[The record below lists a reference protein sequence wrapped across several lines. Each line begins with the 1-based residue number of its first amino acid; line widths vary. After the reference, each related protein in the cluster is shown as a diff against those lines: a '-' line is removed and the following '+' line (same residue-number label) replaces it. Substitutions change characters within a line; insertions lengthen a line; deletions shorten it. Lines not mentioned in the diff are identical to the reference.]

1 MKIESV
7 SFKAAS
13 VSKTAEA
20 AINRRTV
27 SEEAGKIIQGF
38 VSKYSR
44 SPVMIEL
51 STIKDSERLQAEI
64 KYRSHRE
71 TMKESFFL
79 RILNDPSVFI
89 ENLSER
95 IDNIEEVFLGKLSR
109 KLY

>member
-1 MKIESV
+1 MKIDSV

-20 AINRRTV
+20 AINHRTV
-27 SEEAGKIIQGF
+27 SEEAGKIIEGF
-38 VSKYSR
+38 VSKYTK
-44 SPVMIEL
+44 SPLIIEL
-51 STIKDSERLQAEI
+51 STIKNSERLQAEI

-71 TMKESFFL
+71 TMKESFFSK
-79 RILNDPSVFI
+79 IFNDPSVFL

-95 IDNIEEVFLGKLSR
+95 IDNIEEVFLGRLSR